1 MHGQVRSTNS
11 DSFVACRHLSN
22 RRASGG
28 TRTLKSARDGSYCKV
43 PSTKARLQPT
53 GGQDLGASQTCT
65 SESSSR
71 RIVTSYQSTAKMR
84 LLFTLFAVLPAL
96 ATASP
101 YPRQRRQSSGSSS
114 SEPLL
119 DLSVIQSYWGQLTP
133 YADNAENF
141 FGVNAT
147 GLPDGC
153 QVEQAHLLQ
162 RHGSRFP
169 TSYFDDGVNNENF
182 ASKVF
187 NWTQENSTEQFSGPL
202 SFLNSYRYQ
211 MGESYLVG
219 TGASQLFQSGVT
231 FWERYGR
238 VLYNASVGQLAY
250 NTSFPNGT
258 ARTKPVL
265 RTTSQSR
272 IENTQINWALG
283 FFGPSFLQT
292 PNPTLANATSPFN
305 LVIIPE
311 GGTENNTLA
320 SYDSCFNDNKSPEGL
335 LGDYDLLFEY
345 VPIYLADAND
355 RLSQYVPSG
364 FNLTL
369 NDTYAMQ

>member
-1 MHGQVRSTNS
+1 
-11 DSFVACRHLSN
+11 
-22 RRASGG
+22 
-28 TRTLKSARDGSYCKV
+28 
-43 PSTKARLQPT
+43 
-53 GGQDLGASQTCT
+53 
-65 SESSSR
+65 
-71 RIVTSYQSTAKMR
+71 MR

-96 ATASP
+96 AAASP
-101 YPRQRRQSSGSSS
+101 YPRQRRQSSFNSSS
-114 SEPLL
+114 SQPLL
-119 DLSVIQSYWGQLTP
+119 DLSIIQSYWGQLTP
-133 YADNAENF
+133 YADNAEDF
-141 FGVNAT
+141 FGVDAT

-169 TSYFDDGVNNENF
+169 TSYFDDGVNDENF
-182 ASKVF
+182 ASKVS
-187 NWTQENSTEQFSGPL
+187 NWTQANSKEQFTGPL

-219 TGASQLFQSGVT
+219 TGASQLFSSGVT

-238 VLYNASVGQLAY
+238 VLYNASMGQLAY

-283 FFGPSFLQT
+283 FFGPSFMQT

-305 LVIIPE
+305 LVVIPE

-320 SYDSCFNDNKSPEGL
+320 SYDSCFNDNNQPEGL
-335 LGDYDLLFEY
+335 LGDYDLLFNY
-345 VPIYLADAND
+345 VPIYLSDANK